1 MSKVVYII
9 LIIIIIAIVVSMD
22 NHVKNKV
29 YRYIETGKDNRRWVS
44 KDEYDTLVKQSG
56 CMIPNFIDLTDLYFK
71 TNNFYDQVLEKSFQ
85 YRMERSVPKD
95 LVQQDLFESFIPY
108 LDINQIENIINT
120 LSSLHTRYYTSEPG
134 GQTSEIIYNYIDS
147 IIRSGSGSG
156 GNPNCTVEYFNHS
169 TTSPIQK
176 SVIAKIKGEPGDES
190 VIYCAHIDSI
200 NSKVNE
206 DERNTAR
213 SPGADDN
220 ATGVANVLEVF
231 RILSTQ
237 STQRPKKTLEF
248 HFYAGE
254 EQGLR
259 GSAEVAEVY
268 KLQNKKVA
276 GVLNNDMTGFTE
288 DGVTA
293 YIVNGENDFVD
304 AELVDFCIKLAEKYS
319 SLKLQGGVC
328 GYACSD
334 HASWGRY
341 GYPSACIS
349 EATPKAGKLNPH
361 NHTETDDLSNI
372 SLPYTYQHARIGL
385 GFMIEH
391 GF

>member
-1 MSKVVYII
+1 MSILYII
-9 LIIIIIAIVVSMD
+9 FIIIFIISIVAID
-22 NHVKNKV
+22 NHVENKV

-71 TNNFYDQVLEKSFQ
+71 TNNFYNQVIEKSFQ

-95 LVQQDLFESFIPY
+95 LVQQDLFELLIPS
-108 LDINQIENIINT
+108 LDINKIENIINT
-120 LSSLHTRYYTSEPG
+120 LSSLHTRYYTSESG
-134 GQTSEIIYNYIDS
+134 SEASKIIYNYINSIIDS
-147 IIRSGSGSG
+147 ITN
-156 GNPNCTVEYFNHS
+156 GNQNCTVEYFNHL
-169 TTSPIQK
+169 TSPMQK
-176 SVIAKIKGEPGDES
+176 SVIAKIKGSDDES

-200 NSKVNE
+200 NTKVNE
-206 DERNTAR
+206 DERQTAR

-237 STQRPKKTLEF
+237 SPKKTLEF

-259 GSAEVAEVY
+259 GSAEIAESY

-288 DGVTA
+288 DGITA

-304 AELVDFCIKLAEKYS
+304 AELVDFCIKLSEKYS
-319 SLKLQGGVC
+319 SLKLKGGVC

-349 EATPKAGKLNPH
+349 EATPKAGKLNPD
-361 NHTETDDLSNI
+361 NHTENDEISNI
-372 SLPYTYQHARIGL
+372 SLSYTYQHARIGL
-385 GFMIEH
+385 GFMIEN

>member
-1 MSKVVYII
+1 MMNKYIIII
-9 LIIIIIAIVVSMD
+9 LIIIFVIVVVD

-44 KDEYDTLVKQSG
+44 KDEYDILVKQSG
-56 CMIPNFIDLTDLYFK
+56 CMVPNFIDLTNLYYK
-71 TNNFYDQVLEKSFQ
+71 TDNFYKDVIDKSFQ

-95 LVQQDLFESFIPY
+95 LIQQDLFELLVQS
-108 LDINQIENIINT
+108 LDIKNIEYIIKT
-120 LSSLHTRYYTSEPG
+120 LSSLHTRYYTSDQG
-134 GQTSEIIYNYIDS
+134 GSETSEIIYNYIDS
-147 IIRSGSGSG
+147 II
-156 GNPNCTVEYFNHS
+156 GNQNCTVEYFNHL
-169 TTSPIQK
+169 TSPIQK
-176 SVIAKIKGEPGDES
+176 SVIAKIKGSESDES

-200 NSKVNE
+200 NTKVNE

-237 STQRPKKTLEF
+237 YPKKTLEF

-259 GSAEVAEVY
+259 GSAEIAEFY
-268 KLQNKKVA
+268 KLQNRKVM
-276 GVLNNDMTGFTE
+276 GILNNDMTGFTE

-319 SLKLQGGVC
+319 SLILKGGIC

-361 NHTETDDLSNI
+361 NHTETDDISNI

-385 GFMIEH
+385 GFMIEN